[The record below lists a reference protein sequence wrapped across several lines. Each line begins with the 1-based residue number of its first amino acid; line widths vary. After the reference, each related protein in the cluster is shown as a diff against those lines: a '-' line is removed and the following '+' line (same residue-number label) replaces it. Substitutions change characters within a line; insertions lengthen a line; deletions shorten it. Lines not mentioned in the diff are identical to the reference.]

1 MLGHSRSDSMS
12 DDEDQSVQMEG
23 THRGKE
29 KAKRKRPP
37 MKKRSA
43 IWNHFTLLEDNP
55 NKCICNYCGKQYQCH
70 SRLDG
75 ITNMT
80 RHIKTCES
88 YKTFRAQQSGSQ
100 QNLTSEGGEENAS
113 NLVLGKGWSQ
123 DACRRA
129 VTKMI
134 IMGELPLSFVD
145 NKGFRHFCSVAIPQF
160 VMTSQ
165 RTIGR
170 DVMEL
175 FLEEKAMLKSLICN
189 NKQRVSLTTDLWTS
203 VQNMSYMVITAHF
216 IDSDWC
222 LNRRI
227 ISFSA
232 IEDHRGKSIGKK
244 IVACLQDW
252 GIERLFA
259 ITVDNATAN
268 DSVVGYV
275 TMQLLSW
282 RNDDA
287 LVLAGQY
294 MHVRCCAHILNLI
307 VVSGLGELHA
317 SVTVIRNA
325 VKYVR
330 SSSMRLRTFKQCAEQ
345 VNCPKGIVV
354 LDCPTRVGP
363 PGPDDWESVERIVKF
378 LKVFYDATL
387 LFSASLSVTSNLC
400 YDTIGLIESSLTALQ
415 ESTDPWVSSMAYSMR
430 EKFDKYWESTGK
442 INKMLIIASILDPR
456 AKMDF
461 AKHIFE
467 IIFCNNSLMVEQMTK
482 AVKDLLNEFYD
493 AYSAFS
499 ASSTPSMYSESG
511 LSGSYGGT
519 SSSQR
524 FTTEANLVDVAGGE
538 YDDAFQVSRPFLG
551 YARKVSVQNESRRV
565 VSEVE
570 RYLKDPVED
579 PSNLKLNV
587 LLWWR
592 VNGSRYP
599 ILEKITRDVLAVPV
613 STVASESAF
622 STGRRIIDEYR
633 SSLTPAMVEALI
645 CTENW
650 LQSKLFANPVYN
662 LQEDIKEQIFHM
674 ELQEEL
680 IRSQASTVEAVSTDI
695 GVMDV

>member
-1 MLGHSRSDSMS
+1 M
-12 DDEDQSVQMEG
+12 
-23 THRGKE
+23 
-29 KAKRKRPP
+29 
-37 MKKRSA
+37 
-43 IWNHFTLLEDNP
+43 
-55 NKCICNYCGKQYQCH
+55 
-70 SRLDG
+70 
-75 ITNMT
+75 
-80 RHIKTCES
+80 
-88 YKTFRAQQSGSQ
+88 
-100 QNLTSEGGEENAS
+100 
-113 NLVLGKGWSQ
+113 
-123 DACRRA
+123 
-129 VTKMI
+129 
-134 IMGELPLSFVD
+134 
-145 NKGFRHFCSVAIPQF
+145 
-160 VMTSQ
+160 
-165 RTIGR
+165 
-170 DVMEL
+170 
-175 FLEEKAMLKSLICN
+175 
-189 NKQRVSLTTDLWTS
+189 
-203 VQNMSYMVITAHF
+203 
-216 IDSDWC
+216 
-222 LNRRI
+222 
-227 ISFSA
+227 
-232 IEDHRGKSIGKK
+232 

-252 GIERLFA
+252 GIERFFA

-268 DSVVGYV
+268 DIAVGYV

-354 LDCPTRVGP
+354 LDCPTRWNSTYLMLMTALKFQAAFDRMAEVDKPYEAYFAEKENNVRRVGP
-363 PGPDDWESVERIVKF
+363 PGPDDWESAERIVKF

-467 IIFCNNSLMVEQMTK
+467 IIFGNDSLMVEQMTK

-493 AYSAFS
+493 AYNAFS
-499 ASSTPSMYSESG
+499 ASSTPSMYGESG

-524 FTTEANLVDVAGGE
+524 FTTEANFVDVAGGE

-551 YARKVSVQNESRRV
+551 YARKVSVQNESIRV

-599 ILEKITRDVLAVPV
+599 ILEKIARDVFAVPV

-622 STGRRIIDEYR
+622 STGHRIIDKYT
-633 SSLTPAMVEALI
+633 SSLAPAMVEALI

-662 LQEDIKEQIFHM
+662 LQEDIKEQMFHM

-680 IRSQASTVEAVSTDI
+680 IRSQASTVEAVSADI